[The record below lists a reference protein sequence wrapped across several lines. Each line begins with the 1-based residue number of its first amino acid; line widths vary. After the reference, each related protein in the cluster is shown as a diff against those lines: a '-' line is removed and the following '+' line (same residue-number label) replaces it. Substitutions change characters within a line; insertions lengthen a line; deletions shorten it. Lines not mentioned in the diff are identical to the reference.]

1 MKERPVVELV
11 VTWLFC
17 GITDIFRIPGFNF
30 VKIDETHSRNK
41 GAQLETVLEL
51 RSPGSKKKKTPG
63 VVGEGPL
70 KGVPGL
76 KCRTA
81 NFLEPTI
88 FCALTL
94 TLT

>member
-51 RSPGSKKKKTPG
+51 RSPGSKKKNTWG
-63 VVGEGPL
+63 RRGGPVE
-70 KGVPGL
+70 GVPGL